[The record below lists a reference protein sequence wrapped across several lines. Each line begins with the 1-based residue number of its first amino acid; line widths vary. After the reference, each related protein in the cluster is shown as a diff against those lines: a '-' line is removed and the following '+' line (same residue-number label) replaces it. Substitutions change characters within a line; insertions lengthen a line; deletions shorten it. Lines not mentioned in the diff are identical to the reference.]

1 MRGAVAVVDDDQ
13 VLRATI
19 VRVLRLEGF
28 AVAWSAGS
36 GGEAL
41 RRAQGSARPDALL
54 LDIALPDTDGR
65 DLLGALR
72 GRGVAAPALLLSA
85 KGSVADKVLGFGA
98 GADDYLTKPFA
109 IDELLARLDVLVRRS
124 PVPAARELV
133 LDPVRHVVA
142 GPNAAVPLSPTEY
155 RLLAA
160 LVSRPGEVIRRASLI
175 SSAWPPGA
183 VVRENTLDSYVTRLR
198 RTLRFV
204 GATASI
210 ATARGVG
217 YRLD

>member
-1 MRGAVAVVDDDQ
+1 MRGTVAVVDDDH
-13 VLRATI
+13 VLCATI

-36 GGEAL
+36 GDEAL
-41 RRAQGSARPDALL
+41 RRAEGAARPDALL
-54 LDIALPDTDGR
+54 LDITLPDTDGR

-85 KGSVADKVLGFGA
+85 KGSTADKMLGFGA

-124 PVPAARELV
+124 PVPAARELL
-133 LDPVRHVVA
+133 LDPVRHIVA
-142 GPNAAVPLSPTEY
+142 GPAAAAPLSPTEY

-160 LVSRPGEVIRRASLI
+160 LVSRQGEVVRRASLI

-198 RTLRFV
+198 RTLRV
-204 GATASI
+204 IGATSSI